1 MRAAGIQEVAGLV
14 EMLELPDPRTLAD
27 DEVLIQVRAAG
38 VANWDEIV
46 RTGGWE
52 VGSAP
57 PMALGVE
64 GAGVISAV
72 GEGVRGWAP
81 GDEVLTHPL
90 PLRDQGTWAPQLI
103 APAAPLARKPGDV
116 SWEEAAV
123 LPVPALTA
131 EQVLGEALAL
141 SAGERLLVHGAG
153 GVTGG
158 VLVALA
164 ALRGADTIATASP
177 ANHDRLRGLGAREV
191 IDYHD
196 ADWPEEVRAITGGS
210 GVDAAV
216 NAARGQAAATIR
228 AVRDR
233 GKLATITSG
242 PPDEQRGITIADVYV
257 RPDGPQ
263 LQKLADLCAA
273 GSLHIDVAATF
284 NLAGAADALAHA
296 VTGDAGG
303 AIAISL
309 RPGSAS

>member
-1 MRAAGIQEVAGLV
+1 MRAAGIQVIGGPV
-14 EMLELPDPRTLAD
+14 EMLELLDPSTLAD
-27 DEVLIQVRAAG
+27 DEVLVEMRAAG

-46 RTGGWE
+46 RIGGWD
-52 VGSAP
+52 VGSVP

-64 GAGVISAV
+64 GAGVITAV
-72 GEGVRGWAP
+72 GESVRGWAP

-90 PLRDQGTWAPQLI
+90 PLRDHGTWAPQLI
-103 APAAPLARKPGDV
+103 APAALLAKKPDGV
-116 SWEEAAV
+116 SWDEAAA

-131 EQVLGEALAL
+131 EQVLSEALAL
-141 SAGERLLVHGAG
+141 GGRDRLLVHGAG

-177 ANHDRLRGLGAREV
+177 ANHDRLLGLGAQHV

-196 ADWPEEVRAITGGS
+196 ADWPEEVRAITGDG

-216 NAARGQAAATIR
+216 NAARDQAAATIR

-233 GKLATITSG
+233 GRLATITSD
-242 PPDEQRGITIADVYV
+242 PPDEQRGIKVTEVYV

-263 LQKLADLCAA
+263 FQKLADLGAE
-273 GSLHIDVAATF
+273 GGLHIDVAATF
-284 NLAGAADALAHA
+284 DLACAAYALAQA

-303 AIAISL
+303 AIVLSL
-309 RPGSAS
+309 HAGTPS